1 VEQGLNHGE
10 NYFRGT
16 VRLDEQVFPGAE
28 CFFLTSGRLLTEDL
42 YPLAYSVILAGVEP
56 YTLALFASIDL
67 DAFDTLGDE
76 VGPTPGTDKYFAQAT
91 ALLSGNSTRCR
102 QQSGIHGG

>member
-1 VEQGLNHGE
+1 MKQSLNHRE
-10 NYFRGT
+10 SDFRGS
-16 VRLDEQVFPGAE
+16 VRRNEQVFLGAE
-28 CFFLTSGRLLTEDL
+28 WFFLASGSLLTEDL
-42 YPLAYSVILAGVEP
+42 YPLANRLILARVEP

-76 VGPTPGTDKYFAQAT
+76 VGPTPGADKYFAQAT

-102 QQSGIHGG
+102 QQSRIHGG